1 MFASFV
7 SPGLIPVVS
16 PVNTFILA
24 VSNFVARLLFVLLSN
39 AFTSSVKATTFAFVL
54 FKLVLV
60 LFKAVFNVATS
71 SLTKS

>member
-1 MFASFV
+1 MFAIFD
-7 SPGLIPVVS
+7 SPGLIPVVC

-24 VSNFVARLLFVLLSN
+24 VSNFVAKLLFVLLSK